1 MKSVQVNNIQ
11 AFNEALKDETVGHI
25 VLLNDLNGDITI
37 QRKVN
42 VDLNDFTLSGNL
54 SMQHTE
60 NGTVTI
66 GSGVITGDLSMDTP
80 NATVINHADV
90 NGQTT
95 IEDVAEN
102 TFDNSGELHA
112 VKFVDPNGG
121 RLINRNSTAVGT
133 LVIDS
138 PASITLS
145 GNFDMITVAQSMSF
159 ILEADAKIKE
169 MQADQSVSVEIVASP
184 TAVIEK
190 KPEGFKLVDYSIETL
205 NQQKLLRQE
214 IVKLNALLSGDWNDE
229 AFVESF
235 IQQLQQA
242 WDAFSKLP
250 DTLET
255 RRLGSDLSKL
265 NSAYD
270 NIPAASDLQQAFDDF
285 VPTIREATSLNGASI
300 EIPSLQDQGI
310 YVYSASHDNIWDRFD
325 IPARPNKEDEVRHI
339 LFSIIFQKGHKS
351 LQRDFLIHIPY
362 GTAEITFETLEP
374 GDRPANSDYVTSD
387 SFKFDPSNDSILF
400 TEGLTVGDFLSSS
413 LIPNL
418 STDYE
423 VFSYMNHAD
432 SYVKESY
439 DAVYDSDVISERLN
453 VIQDEMISDE
463 MTGYQEVTGGSFVFD
478 IEKKELRYKGDIK
491 VWDLQE
497 ALNSIEG
504 ESFGV
509 LNFIDVH
516 SPEVALAS
524 WMQLIHKES
533 RGIRLFMSKNYE
545 EPTPDM

>member
-11 AFNEALKDETVGHI
+11 TFNEALTDETVGRI

-42 VDLNDFTLSGNL
+42 VDLNNFTLSGNL

-60 NGTVTI
+60 SGTVTI
-66 GSGVITGDLSMDTP
+66 GSGVITGDLSIDTP

-102 TFDNSGELHA
+102 TFDNLGELHA

-159 ILEADAKIKE
+159 ILEADANIKE

-205 NQQKLLRQE
+205 NQQKVLRHE
-214 IVKLNALLSGDWNDE
+214 IVELNALLSGDWNDE
-229 AFVESF
+229 VFVESF

-242 WDAFSKLP
+242 WDTFSKLP

-265 NSAYD
+265 DSAYE
-270 NIPAASDLQQAFDDF
+270 NIPAAPDLQQAFDSF

-300 EIPSLQDQGI
+300 EVPSLQDQGI
-310 YVYSASHDNIWDRFD
+310 YVYSASHDDIWDRFD
-325 IPARPNKEDEVRHI
+325 IPARPSKENEVRHI

-362 GTAEITFETLEP
+362 GTTEITYEILEP
-374 GDRPANSDYVTSD
+374 DDRPANSDYVTSD
-387 SFKFDPSNDSILF
+387 SFEFDSSNGDILF

-439 DAVYDSDVISERLN
+439 DAVYDSDMISERLN

-463 MTGYQEVTGGSFVFD
+463 MAGYQEVTNGSFVLD

-497 ALNSIEG
+497 ALTSIES

-516 SPEVALAS
+516 GPEVALES
-524 WMQLIHKES
+524 RMQLIHKES

>member
-1 MKSVQVNNIQ
+1 M
-11 AFNEALKDETVGHI
+11 
-25 VLLNDLNGDITI
+25 LLNDLNGNITI

-60 NGTVTI
+60 SGTVTI
-66 GSGVITGDLSMDTP
+66 GSGVITGALSINTP
-80 NATVINHADV
+80 NATIINHVDF
-90 NGQTT
+90 NCQTT

-102 TFDNSGELHA
+102 TFDNSGMLHA

-121 RLINRNSTAVGT
+121 RLINRNSTGVGT

-159 ILEADAKIKE
+159 ILEGDANIKE

-190 KPEGFKLVDYSIETL
+190 KAEGFKLVDYSIETL
-205 NQQKLLRQE
+205 NQQKVLRQE
-214 IVKLNALLSGDWNDE
+214 IIKLNSLLSGDWNDE
-229 AFVESF
+229 VFVESF
-235 IQQLQQA
+235 VQQLQQA
-242 WDAFSKLP
+242 WDTFSKLP

-255 RRLGSDLSKL
+255 RRLASDLFKL
-265 NSAYD
+265 NAAYE
-270 NIPAASDLQQAFDDF
+270 NIPTPSDLQQAFDDF
-285 VPTIREATSLNGASI
+285 VPTIREATSLNSASI
-300 EIPSLQDQGI
+300 EIPSLQSEEI
-310 YVYSASHDNIWDRFD
+310 YMYSVSHENILGHLD

-339 LFSIIFQKGHKS
+339 LFSMGFQKGHKF

-362 GTAEITFETLEP
+362 GTKEITYETLES
-374 GDRPANSDYVTSD
+374 GVFPASNDYVTSD
-387 SFKFDPSNDSILF
+387 SFEFDLSNGSIRF

-413 LIPNL
+413 LIPDL
-418 STDYE
+418 STDFE
-423 VFSYMNHAD
+423 VFNYVNDAD

-463 MTGYQEVTGGSFVFD
+463 MAGYQEVTGGSFVFD

-497 ALNSIEG
+497 ALKSIEG
-504 ESFGV
+504 ESFGM
-509 LNFIDVH
+509 LNFIDIH
-516 SPEVALAS
+516 GPEVALAS
-524 WMQLIHKES
+524 RMQLIHKES
-533 RGIRLFMSKNYE
+533 RGIRLFMSKDYE